1 MSETPQ
7 AFFAVGESIVI
18 EVEPPART
26 RFAPATTPVFLPPG
40 AESASEPG
48 PPIVSVPVQVMAEAS
63 AVAMDESPTSQSC
76 ASPSME
82 RTPES
87 VASESVTRQV
97 SEAVIATSPSIEPE
111 RTKFVPT
118 VVAS

>member
-1 MSETPQ
+1 M
-7 AFFAVGESIVI
+7 FFFVGDE
-18 EVEPPART
+18 AMT
-26 RFAPATTPVFLPPG
+26 
-40 AESASEPG
+40 SEPG
-48 PPIVSVPVQVMAEAS
+48 PPMVSVPVEVIALAFVVVIALAPS
-63 AVAMDESPTSQSC
+63 SQSC

-87 VASESVTRQV
+87 VASESVTRHV
-97 SEAVIATSPSIEPE
+97 SDAAIATSPSIEPE